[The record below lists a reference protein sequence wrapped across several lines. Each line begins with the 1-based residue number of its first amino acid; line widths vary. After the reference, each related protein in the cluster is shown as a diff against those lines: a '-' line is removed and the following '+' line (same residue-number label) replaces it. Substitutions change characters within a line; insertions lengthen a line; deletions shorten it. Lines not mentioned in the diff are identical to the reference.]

1 MNEIKKLQGVP
12 TQIEYLKPKGGRRHI
27 AWCKYSEHKG
37 NRRYICKNPESPY
50 SEIEC
55 HSCKQCDY
63 YEDKRTL

>member
-37 NRRYICKNPESPY
+37 NRRYMHMEESHILTDGVY
-50 SEIEC
+50 
-55 HSCKQCDY
+55 
-63 YEDKRTL
+63 R